1 MGEIGFKP
9 YTEKIEA
16 GKILKCIETPSHEK
30 KYEIVRISAVTWRDY
45 NEEES

>member
-1 MGEIGFKP
+1 LGGIGFKP

-16 GKILKCIETPSHEK
+16 GKILKCIETPSHEQQ
-30 KYEIVRISAVTWRDY
+30 YEFVRISAVTWGEY